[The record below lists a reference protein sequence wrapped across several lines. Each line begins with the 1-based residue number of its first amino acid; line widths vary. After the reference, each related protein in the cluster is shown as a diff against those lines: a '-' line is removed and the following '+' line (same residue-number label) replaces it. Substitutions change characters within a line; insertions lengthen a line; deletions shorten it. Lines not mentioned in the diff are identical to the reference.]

1 MKRFRK
7 YASTLSISTQNHF
20 AYFANFVI
28 GTAFFV
34 FILFVMA
41 QLWKAIYTDR
51 AMIEGFSLVQVI
63 WYLIMT
69 ETVVLSRSHFHLEIN
84 NTIKSGEISYL
95 LIRPYN
101 FLGYHLFNSLG
112 EILPKLAAHLLIG
125 VPVGLI
131 LTGTLGLD
139 SHFPFVVV
147 SILLGVV
154 LNFFFYMA
162 LALTAFWTE
171 DNTAFFFIYSKLV
184 FVIGGMLIPIDFL
197 PVWLQGVSKVL
208 PFVYVTYWPARLA
221 VSFDW
226 VLYGRVLAGQAVYIL
241 AAFILAGW
249 IYRRGVKQVNVN
261 GG

>member
-1 MKRFRK
+1 MKRFKK
-7 YASTLSISTQNHF
+7 YISILRISVENHF
-20 AYFANFVI
+20 AYFANFII

-41 QLWKAIYTDR
+41 QLWKAIYMDR
-51 AMIEGFSLVQVI
+51 ALIEGFSLIQVI

-69 ETVVLSRSHFHLEIN
+69 ETVVLSRSNFHTEIN
-84 NTIKSGEISYL
+84 NTIKSGDISYL

-101 FLGYHLFNSLG
+101 FLGYYLFNSLG
-112 EILPKLAAHLLIG
+112 EIIPKLAAHLLIG
-125 VPVGLI
+125 ILVGLT
-131 LTGTLGLD
+131 LTGTMGLD
-139 SHFPFVVV
+139 VHFPLVVV

-197 PVWLQGVSKVL
+197 PGWLQGVSKAL

-226 VLYGRVLAGQAVYIL
+226 ALYGRVLAGQMAYVI
-241 AAFILAGW
+241 AAFLLASW